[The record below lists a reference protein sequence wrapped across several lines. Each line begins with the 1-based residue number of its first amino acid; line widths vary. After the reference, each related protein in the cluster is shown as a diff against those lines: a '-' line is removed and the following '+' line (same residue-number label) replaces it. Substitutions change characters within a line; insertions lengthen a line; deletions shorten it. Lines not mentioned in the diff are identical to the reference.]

1 MKKLSITQENRPL
14 VFILVV
20 ALAVPLLS
28 SCHQTDVPSFKY
40 KIENDEAIITSY
52 QANMDEARVVLPEEL
67 QGKPVTTLEENA
79 FYQHKNMEFITL
91 PQSLTTISGSPF
103 YRCYSLKELHVPHNV
118 KQIDGNPVFRCGSLT
133 KITVDTNNSCF
144 TAVDGIL
151 FNKEKTELIAYP
163 EGRTDES
170 YTVPRSIEKIAVDAF
185 GYDPQFKQL
194 TVLSNVKEFP
204 EGNMFVFPDDIT
216 LYVELNSAAE
226 QYAKCHNLNFKI
238 INGA

>member
-14 VFILVV
+14 VFRPLVFQMKKAICLLVV

-91 PQSLTTISGSPF
+91 PQSLTTISVNTGDNTGDGSV
-103 YRCYSLKELHVPHNV
+103 C
-118 KQIDGNPVFRCGSLT
+118 
-133 KITVDTNNSCF
+133 
-144 TAVDGIL
+144 
-151 FNKEKTELIAYP
+151 
-163 EGRTDES
+163 
-170 YTVPRSIEKIAVDAF
+170 
-185 GYDPQFKQL
+185 
-194 TVLSNVKEFP
+194 
-204 EGNMFVFPDDIT
+204 
-216 LYVELNSAAE
+216 
-226 QYAKCHNLNFKI
+226 
-238 INGA
+238 